1 MNQQSLATV
10 ILRILGLS
18 YVYNAITALFSGNV
32 LMQVMSVN
40 EAYGEEHIS
49 LMVIIGGIVGMQ
61 SLFGIIL
68 MVFAGSVSKVLFKKD
83 EGISGNGTLT
93 ANALIQAA
101 VPIVGLYFA
110 VSYFPRF
117 IIVAIGW
124 FQVQAG
130 PPSGMPF
137 QSGAE
142 MAHYTIMMVLSIFIT
157 LRSKSISRI
166 LIRNAK

>member
-1 MNQQSLATV
+1 MNQQALATV

-18 YVYNAITALFSGNV
+18 YVYNAITGLFSGNM
-32 LMQVMSVN
+32 LMQVMSLN
-40 EAYGEEHIS
+40 ETYGEEHIS
-49 LMVIIGGIVGMQ
+49 LMVVVVSLVGIH

-68 MVFAGSVSKVLFKKD
+68 MVFAGSVSNLLFKEDK
-83 EGISGNGTLT
+83 GTTGKEALA

-101 VPIVGLYFA
+101 VPIVGLYFS

-124 FQVQAG
+124 FQEQAAA
-130 PPSGMPF
+130 PSGMPY
-137 QSGAE
+137 QSGSE

-157 LRSKSISRI
+157 LRSKSISRV